1 MDRLKGLWASVQ
13 RTRLWHA
20 WKRYG
25 DSRGNLLAGGIAY
38 FAFFSL
44 FPVMALAFTVFG
56 VLLQDNPQWMD
67 QIRDYLNT
75 TLPGFI
81 KDGDKGLIP
90 LEAPG
95 DTALTVTGLVGL
107 AGLLYAGLGWLGALR
122 DGIRTVFGA
131 EGAPGNAVTA
141 KLRDLGVLVLLGL
154 AIVVSAAV
162 TGVASALTGWI
173 AEAIGLGGQDW
184 LLRAIALVI
193 GAVLDGLVVLVML
206 RLLSGVDVPWR
217 GLVGGA
223 VVGGIGLTL
232 LKLLGTTLIAGTT
245 ENPLFASIALVVGLL
260 AWLNFMSRIV
270 LLAAAWSANSL
281 DAASLADLSDGQR
294 TKLAEGPEVPVSA
307 ALDPTVPD
315 PVWLGVPPEERGAT
329 GRSATGRSARGRGEA
344 GTEDGTGRHTDRVV
358 APRAKRAD
366 DRINLALGAAL
377 GASAAAGLGL
387 ASRVLRRMSGRR

>member
-1 MDRLKGLWASVQ
+1 MDRLKAFWATVQ

-56 VLLQDNPQWMD
+56 VLLQDNQQWLD
-67 QIRDYLNT
+67 QIRDYLNE

-81 KDGDKGLIP
+81 KDGDSGLIP
-90 LEAPG
+90 LETPG
-95 DTALTVTGLVGL
+95 GGALTITGLVGL

-131 EGAPGNAVTA
+131 EGAPGNAITA

-173 AEAIGLGGQDW
+173 AEAIGLGGQQW
-184 LLRAIALVI
+184 LLRGIALII
-193 GAVLDGLVVLVML
+193 GAALDGLVVLVML

-232 LKLLGTTLIAGTT
+232 LKVLGTSLIAGTT
-245 ENPLFASIALVVGLL
+245 NNPLFASIALVVGLL

-281 DAASLADLSDGQR
+281 ESDALADLSDGQR
-294 TKLAEGPEVPVSA
+294 TKLEEGPQLPVSA
-307 ALDPTVPD
+307 AVDPTVPD
-315 PVWLGVPPEERGAT
+315 PVWLGTGDGART
-329 GRSATGRSARGRGEA
+329 AD
-344 GTEDGTGRHTDRVV
+344 EDGRHTDRVV

-366 DRINLALGAAL
+366 DRVNLAIGAAL

-387 ASRVLRRMSGRR
+387 ASGILRRVTGRR

>member
-1 MDRLKGLWASVQ
+1 VSVDRLKSWWVAFQ

-25 DSRGNLLAGGIAY
+25 DARGNLLAGGIAY
-38 FAFFSL
+38 FAFFSI
-44 FPVMALAFTVFG
+44 FPVLALAFTVFG
-56 VLLQDNPQWMD
+56 VLLQDNPQWLG
-67 QIRDYLNT
+67 QIRDYLNE

-95 DTALTVTGLVGL
+95 DNALTLTGLVGL

-131 EGAPGNAVTA
+131 EGVPGNAVTA

-173 AEAIGLGGQDW
+173 AEAIGLGGQQW
-184 LLRAIALVI
+184 LLRGIALVI
-193 GAVLDGLVVLVML
+193 GAALDGLVVLVML

-223 VVGGIGLTL
+223 IVGGVGLTL
-232 LKLLGTTLIAGTT
+232 LKVLGTSLIAGTT
-245 ENPLFASIALVVGLL
+245 QNPLFASVALVVGLL
-260 AWLNFMSRIV
+260 AWLNFMSRII
-270 LLAAAWSANSL
+270 LLSAAWSANSL
-281 DAASLADLSDGQR
+281 EAEAVADLSDGQR
-294 TKLAEGPEVPVSA
+294 TKMVEGPEVPVSA
-307 ALDPTVPD
+307 ALDPAAPD
-315 PVWLGVPPEERGAT
+315 PVWLGAPPESHPEVQQAGAA
-329 GRSATGRSARGRGEA
+329 GRSAE
-344 GTEDGTGRHTDRVV
+344 RVV
-358 APRAKRAD
+358 APRARRAD
-366 DRINLALGAAL
+366 DRVNLAIGAAL
-377 GASAAAGLGL
+377 GASLAAGLGL
-387 ASRVLRRMSGRR
+387 AGRLLRGLGRR

>member
-1 MDRLKGLWASVQ
+1 MDRLKAIWASVQ

-56 VLLQDNPQWMD
+56 VLLQDNQQWLD
-67 QIRDYLNT
+67 QIRDYLNQ

-81 KDGDKGLIP
+81 KDGDSGIIP
-90 LEAPG
+90 LETPG
-95 DTALTVTGLVGL
+95 DGALTITGLVGL

-131 EGAPGNAVTA
+131 EGEPGNAITT
-141 KLRDLGVLVLLGL
+141 KLRDLGVLVLLGF

-173 AEAIGLGGQDW
+173 AEAIGLGGQQW
-184 LLRAIALVI
+184 LLRGIALVI
-193 GAVLDGLVVLVML
+193 GAALDGLVVLVML

-232 LKLLGTTLIAGTT
+232 LKVLGTSLIAGTT
-245 ENPLFASIALVVGLL
+245 NNPLFASIALVVGLL

-281 DAASLADLSDGQR
+281 ESGALADLSEGQR
-294 TKLAEGPEVPVSA
+294 SKLAEGPALPVSA
-307 ALDPTVPD
+307 AVDPTVPD
-315 PVWLGVPPEERGAT
+315 PVWLGASPE
-329 GRSATGRSARGRGEA
+329 SASRASRASGVSPADAARTA
-344 GTEDGTGRHTDRVV
+344 DGGGRHTDRVV

-366 DRINLALGAAL
+366 DRVNLAIGAAL

-387 ASRVLRRMSGRR
+387 ATGILRRVTGRR